1 MYKKYGD
8 ISNQSDGGRPSSSID
23 LEERKDSDHE
33 ILVTIALLNPEARY
47 QVSESPDLPLRAVS
61 CLLSSSLSLLLTMGS
76 LDYFEPLLSTQHT
89 SHLFAKRKKILSHG
103 TR

>member
-47 QVSESPDLPLRAVS
+47 QVSESPDLPLRAV
-61 CLLSSSLSLLLTMGS
+61 LLALILDVSFPDDGISRLL
-76 LDYFEPLLSTQHT
+76 
-89 SHLFAKRKKILSHG
+89 
-103 TR
+103 